1 MYDEIGRQ
9 VSVDTGMPPA
19 DEYMETIY
27 KHVQA
32 CLRVLG
38 FHEGGIDGNWRET
51 NAAVIRFQKEKGLV
65 PEGKV
70 GRKTWTAV
78 LIELARQMNDGS
90 LSGT

>member
-1 MYDEIGRQ
+1 VYDEIGRQ